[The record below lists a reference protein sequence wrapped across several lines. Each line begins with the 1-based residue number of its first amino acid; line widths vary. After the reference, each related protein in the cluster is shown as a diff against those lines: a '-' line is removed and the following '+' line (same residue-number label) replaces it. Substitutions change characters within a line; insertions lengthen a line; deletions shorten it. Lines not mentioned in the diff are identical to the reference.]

1 MQVLIRLALPLDTGQ
16 RHGDIYLNCLSMKNN
31 SHFMFPLLVERGEEK
46 KKGLS
51 KCATLRIKTTNN
63 FLV

>member
-1 MQVLIRLALPLDTGQ
+1 
-16 RHGDIYLNCLSMKNN
+16 
-31 SHFMFPLLVERGEEK
+31 MFPLLVERGEEK